1 MKNAGLVLLG
11 ILLII
16 ILLLLIAIVR
26 TLLMPKKT
34 SNYKPDADEKE
45 ALRLAEK
52 LSKMVQCDT
61 TSHAGET
68 EIEKYLGFHKVLEE
82 LFPLVHKELQKT
94 EIDGNLLYYW
104 KGKSSEKPILL
115 MSHQDV
121 VPAEGEWIHAPF
133 PEILQM
139 VRYGDGARRI
149 RSVR

>member
-1 MKNAGLVLLG
+1 MKYVGLVLLG

-34 SNYKPDADEKE
+34 SNYKPDAEEKE

-68 EIEKYLGFHKVLEE
+68 EICYIIGREN
-82 LFPLVHKELQKT
+82 PP
-94 EIDGNLLYYW
+94 
-104 KGKSSEKPILL
+104 KS
-115 MSHQDV
+115 
-121 VPAEGEWIHAPF
+121 
-133 PEILQM
+133 
-139 VRYGDGARRI
+139 
-149 RSVR
+149 RSF

>member
-1 MKNAGLVLLG
+1 MKYVGLGLLG

-16 ILLLLIAIVR
+16 LLLLLIAIVR

-34 SNYKPDADEKE
+34 SDYKPEAEEKE

-68 EIEKYLGFHKVLEE
+68 EVEKYLEFHKVLEE

-104 KGKSSEKPILL
+104 KGEIVRKADPSDESSGCRPGRGRVD
-115 MSHQDV
+115 SCS
-121 VPAEGEWIHAPF
+121 F
-133 PEILQM
+133 FR
-139 VRYGDGARRI
+139 RYCRW
-149 RSVR
+149 

>member
-82 LFPLVHKELQKT
+82 LFPLE
-94 EIDGNLLYYW
+94 
-104 KGKSSEKPILL
+104 SSGCR
-115 MSHQDV
+115 SGRGRVDSRS
-121 VPAEGEWIHAPF
+121 F
-133 PEILQM
+133 FR
-139 VRYGDGARRI
+139 RYCRW
-149 RSVR
+149 